1 MSDHLR
7 RDAERAAH
15 EMREY
20 QATFVRNPH
29 HAQVFIGGLRHALI
43 PTHVLSQ
50 DLPQE
55 IDELIGAKA
64 SHLVMSRLG
73 RLTGRAHAE
82 AFFAERQIG
91 PDEAIFRVVCGPM
104 YFGWTGYADVDLLL
118 TDFRIDEHFAVLWES
133 NNSFGATE
141 ALNDGDRGRSCT
153 MQAGYAAGWCEV
165 ASGLALE
172 TREIACR
179 AEGVSH
185 CRFLIAPSANFEQR
199 LREPRFHRAT
209 STYPVMRFDST
220 GLVDLDSRDAPVPA
234 SS

>member
-1 MSDHLR
+1 MTDLHQ
-7 RDAERAAH
+7 DAKRAAV

-20 QATFVRNPH
+20 QATFARNPH
-29 HAQVFIGGLRHALI
+29 RAQVFIGGLRHALI
-43 PTHVLSQ
+43 PTHVLSRE
-50 DLPQE
+50 LPQE
-55 IDELIGAKA
+55 IDELIGTKA

-91 PDEAIFRVVCGPM
+91 PDERVFRTMCGPM
-104 YFGWTGYADVDLLL
+104 YFAWAGYADVDLLV
-118 TDFRIDEHFAVLWES
+118 TDFSMDDSFAVLWES
-133 NNSFGATE
+133 DNSFGASE
-141 ALNDGDRGRSCT
+141 ALHDGDRGRSCA

-185 CRFLIAPSANFEQR
+185 CRFLIAPAASFEQKM
-199 LREPRFHRAT
+199 REPRFHRAT
-209 STYPVMRFDST
+209 SSYPIMRFDSA
-220 GLVDLDSRDAPVPA
+220 GLVDEAPVSPPVRIA
-234 SS
+234 